1 MFLLG
6 VFQSCKLK
14 EYLCL
19 AEGSVLGEV
28 GETGSI
34 SKPLRSFGIDSLR
47 TEVSPLGRPAYT
59 GRKGSRNSSFPSFC
73 EKIIF
78 FLAVVKRKSVIKVR
92 EDTRFWSASE
102 LVIIQPKSNYCL
114 QSQILF

>member
-1 MFLLG
+1 MNLAGLFSNLA
-6 VFQSCKLK
+6 CK

-59 GRKGSRNSSFPSFC
+59 GREGSRNSSFPSFF
-73 EKIIF
+73 EII
-78 FLAVVKRKSVIKVR
+78 
-92 EDTRFWSASE
+92 
-102 LVIIQPKSNYCL
+102 IILLWQD
-114 QSQILF
+114 